1 MEETKR
7 LSQKCL
13 EVNFESLSVEEID
26 RVKYLFLDYLGV
38 AIRGT
43 LYDSSRP
50 VFSLIQK
57 LGIDNGK
64 AVVIGTDFKT
74 IPTYAALANGITGH
88 SPELDDVV
96 NESSLH
102 PGVVVFPTALAAA
115 GIGFSKFKDFAPA
128 VIAGYDVV
136 NRLAISLNPDAPYE
150 RGFHPT
156 STCGTMGSAVTAGLI
171 LGLNQENLVH
181 ALGIAGSQASGS
193 MEFLADGAFTK
204 RFHAG
209 WAAQSG
215 IVAAQLAAEG
225 FTGPQTILEG
235 KYGFLH
241 SYANVSH
248 VERILANWGEPFY
261 IMRTSIKPHSC
272 CRYKQGPIDG
282 VLQLMRENQLEPAD
296 IEQIKIGVLKAG
308 FSLVAEPREQKINP
322 ESIVDA
328 QFSMP
333 FGAAVAALFGQ
344 ASLGQYTMDNVNSD
358 RVKEVMEKVVCVEDA
373 SLDLE
378 FPRKWPASVSISTKD
393 GKSYSTRIDYP
404 KGDPENPL
412 SWEELIDKFKFLVS
426 PVFIEQ
432 KANEIV
438 DAVRSLEENSDITAI
453 TKLTVN
459 TPK

>member
-1 MEETKR
+1 
-7 LSQKCL
+7 
-13 EVNFESLSVEEID
+13 
-26 RVKYLFLDYLGV
+26 
-38 AIRGT
+38 
-43 LYDSSRP
+43 
-50 VFSLIQK
+50 
-57 LGIDNGK
+57 
-64 AVVIGTDFKT
+64 
-74 IPTYAALANGITGH
+74 
-88 SPELDDVV
+88 
-96 NESSLH
+96 
-102 PGVVVFPTALAAA
+102 
-115 GIGFSKFKDFAPA
+115 
-128 VIAGYDVV
+128 
-136 NRLAISLNPDAPYE
+136 
-150 RGFHPT
+150 
-156 STCGTMGSAVTAGLI
+156 
-171 LGLNQENLVH
+171 
-181 ALGIAGSQASGS
+181 
-193 MEFLADGAFTK
+193 
-204 RFHAG
+204 
-209 WAAQSG
+209 
-215 IVAAQLAAEG
+215 
-225 FTGPQTILEG
+225 
-235 KYGFLH
+235 
-241 SYANVSH
+241 
-248 VERILANWGEPFY
+248 
-261 IMRTSIKPHSC
+261 MRTSIKPHSC